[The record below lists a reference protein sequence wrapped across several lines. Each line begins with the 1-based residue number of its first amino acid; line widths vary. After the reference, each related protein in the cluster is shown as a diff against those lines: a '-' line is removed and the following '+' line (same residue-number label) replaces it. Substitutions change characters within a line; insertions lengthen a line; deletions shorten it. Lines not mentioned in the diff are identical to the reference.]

1 MADPR
6 TDFFASGAD
15 SSDQSQDART
25 AFFNSPETTE
35 SQESSKASYPL
46 TAQQAAGGLARHAI
60 TGFGASAIAGVRSLY
75 DLATGKPLSEID
87 KRNKEFIAAHTYQ
100 PPDVATAGLVNAFES
115 NANPLNW
122 PGKVLDAGGELINKA
137 TGGTVAGPVVSG
149 VGQVALGAIPGI
161 KGMGAPEASTWTRA
175 PLNAQEV
182 LDQAAARSNQSM
194 GAAAAAPK
202 VLATSPELQN
212 AIVRSAQQTGGAINP
227 EAVSRHIEA
236 DSLPVKI
243 QLTPGQ
249 ALQDPATISNEMN
262 NRARTPGLPDLLNR
276 QNRALTENVQAL
288 RDQVGPD
295 VFTTNPVEHG
305 DTLIQAYKE
314 KDAPIRADISAK
326 YQALKEAN
334 GGEFPVDGQQFV
346 ANADRALK
354 SNMKR
359 PFLPSGVE
367 STLQEFRNGE
377 PMTFEHFENLRTTLA
392 SEARKAER
400 SGDGN
405 AAAAVNLV
413 REQLENLPMSDVA
426 APVKALADQARQ
438 AAKARFD
445 ALRADPAYNAAV
457 NDTVAPDDFVRK
469 FVIGGKRDDV
479 ATMRANLADNPTATQ
494 TMSVAALDHLRKAA
508 GIDDMGNGTFSQAG
522 YNKAL
527 QALGP
532 KVSSLVD
539 PKTSE
544 SLQTLGNVAR
554 YTQAQPKGAYVNN
567 SNTLVAALGEHAMSA
582 GENLLNAKTGIG
594 GTLVRKAVE
603 NRALKKAAKET
614 MTPYGGMTRLSDIP
628 K

>member
-1 MADPR
+1 MADQR
-6 TDFFASGAD
+6 TDFFASGSEAP
-15 SSDQSQDART
+15 SDQDART
-25 AFFNSPETTE
+25 AFF
-35 SQESSKASYPL
+35 SSNQPDEAPKERENLFVGMGKYIAH
-46 TAQQAAGGLARHAI
+46 TVAHAAGNLA
-60 TGFGASAIAGVRSLY
+60 
-75 DLATGKPLSEID
+75 
-87 KRNKEFIAAHTYQ
+87 
-100 PPDVATAGLVNAFES
+100 DVATGTAPGEGSHAEQWSAPFADTDPR
-115 NANPLNW
+115 ANLTPEQVRMYQ
-122 PGKVLDAGGELINKA
+122 GISHAYD
-137 TGGTVAGPVVSG
+137 TVAGTGPAAAEIKTRIPQALEAIGTVVPVVRG
-149 VGQVALGAIPGI
+149 VGGALTSA
-161 KGMGAPEASTWTRA
+161 AEA
-175 PLNAQEV
+175 PLSAQEILTRNAQ
-182 LDQAAARSNQSM
+182 SSPQSM

-202 VLATSPELQN
+202 VLATSPELQQ

-227 EAVSRHIEA
+227 ESVSRHIEA

-262 NRARTPGLPDLLNR
+262 NRARTPGLPELLNR

-295 VFTTNPVEHG
+295 VFTTNHVEHG
-305 DTLIQAYKE
+305 DTLIQAYKD

-326 YQALKEAN
+326 YQALKDAN

-359 PFLPSGVE
+359 PFLPAGVE
-367 STLQEFRNGE
+367 STLQDFRNGE
-377 PMTFEHFENLRTTLA
+377 PMSFENFENLRTTLS

-426 APVKALADQARQ
+426 APVKALADEARN

-445 ALRADPAYNAAV
+445 ALRADPAYNAAI

-479 ATMRANLADNPTATQ
+479 ATMRENLADNPTATQ

-508 GIDDMGNGTFSQAG
+508 AIDDMGNGTFSQAG

-614 MTPYGGMTRLSDIP
+614 MTPYGGMTRLSDTP

>member
-6 TDFFASGAD
+6 TDFFTSGSD
-15 SSDQSQDART
+15 SPSDQDART
-25 AFFNSPETTE
+25 AFF
-35 SQESSKASYPL
+35 SSNQTDEAPKEERENLFVGMGKYIAH
-46 TAQQAAGGLARHAI
+46 TVAHAAGNLA
-60 TGFGASAIAGVRSLY
+60 
-75 DLATGKPLSEID
+75 
-87 KRNKEFIAAHTYQ
+87 
-100 PPDVATAGLVNAFES
+100 DVATGTAPGLGSHAEQWSAPFTDTDPR
-115 NANPLNW
+115 ANLTPEQVRMYQ
-122 PGKVLDAGGELINKA
+122 GISHAYD
-137 TGGTVAGPVVSG
+137 TVAGTGPAAAEIKTRIPQALEAIGTVVPIVRG
-149 VGQVALGAIPGI
+149 VGGA
-161 KGMGAPEASTWTRA
+161 MTSAAEA
-175 PLNAQEV
+175 PLSAQEILSRNAQF
-182 LDQAAARSNQSM
+182 SPQSM

-202 VLATSPELQN
+202 VIATSPELQQ

-262 NRARTPGLPDLLNR
+262 NRARTPGLPELLNR

-295 VFTTNPVEHG
+295 VFTTNHVEHG
-305 DTLIQAYKE
+305 DTLIQAYKD

-326 YQALKEAN
+326 YQALKDAN
-334 GGEFPVDGQQFV
+334 GGEFPVDGQKFV

-359 PFLPSGVE
+359 PFLPAGVE
-367 STLQEFRNGE
+367 STLQDFRNGE
-377 PMTFEHFENLRTTLA
+377 SMSFENFENLRTTLA

-426 APVKALADQARQ
+426 APVKALADQARS

-479 ATMRANLADNPTATQ
+479 ATMRENLSDNPTATQ
-494 TMSVAALDHLRKAA
+494 TMGVAALDHLRKAA

-532 KVSSLVD
+532 KVNSLVD

-544 SLQTLGNVAR
+544 SLQSLGNVAR